1 MIQEENLK
9 DATHGSRKNVP
20 EIKICGITSR
30 QEAEW
35 LNEAQADYAGFV
47 FYEKSR
53 RNVNISDAA
62 MIRRSLYPGIRAVAV
77 TVDPTPQQLR
87 MIEIGGFDILQVHG
101 ALPLEVLRECRL
113 PIWRA
118 FNIEK
123 LADVMQTPEETP
135 EETSEETA
143 ERRQLEDA
151 KIEAYVLDGMSYGGG
166 RTFDWTVQGT
176 AQIRALFGEKRLIL
190 AGGLNEDNV
199 TDGIALFQPDIVDV
213 SSGVERDYGG
223 GKDEDKMRR
232 FIRKVRG
239 Q

>member
-1 MIQEENLK
+1 MIQEKESR
-9 DATHGSRKNVP
+9 AETHNGIRTVP
-20 EIKICGITSR
+20 EVKICGITTR

-101 ALPLEVLRECRL
+101 TLPLEVLRECRL
-113 PIWRA
+113 PVWRA

-123 LADVMQTPEETP
+123 LADVTQTPDETP
-135 EETSEETA
+135 EEAT
-143 ERRQLEDA
+143 ERRQLEEA
-151 KIEAYVLDGMSYGGG
+151 KIEAYVLDGISYGSG
-166 RTFDWTVQGT
+166 RTFDWTAQST

-199 TDGIALFQPDIVDV
+199 TEGIALFQPDIVDV

-223 GKDEDKMRR
+223 GKDEDKIRR
-232 FIRKVRG
+232 FIRKVRE